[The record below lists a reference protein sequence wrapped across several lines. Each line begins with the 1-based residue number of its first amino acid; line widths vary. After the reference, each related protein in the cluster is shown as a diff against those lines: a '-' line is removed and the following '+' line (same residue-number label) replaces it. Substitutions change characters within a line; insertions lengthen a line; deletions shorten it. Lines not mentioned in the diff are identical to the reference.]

1 MVVERIVSRMTGGLK
16 RFHESGHSHFLTFS
30 CYHRYPKFAS
40 PDIYNLFTECLER
53 MRLRFKMRIYG
64 YVVMPEHVH
73 LLVSEPTPETLANAM
88 HFLKLSFTKRL
99 RRPGSFWQK
108 RYYDR
113 NLRDATEFDEK
124 LGYIHL
130 NPVKRGL
137 VKGPAEWEWSS
148 FRHYAL
154 REVGMVEI
162 ESEWTAQDRETL
174 ASGGPARVFPAQ
186 VSAKERREPGA
197 PGL

>member
-1 MVVERIVSRMTGGLK
+1 MTGGLK
-16 RFHESGHSHFLTFS
+16 RFHESGQSHFLTFS
-30 CYHRYPKFAS
+30 CYQRQRKFAS
-40 PDIYNLFTECLER
+40 PDTYNLFLECLER

-73 LLVSEPTPETLANAM
+73 LLLSEPASETLADAM

-99 RRPGSFWQK
+99 RHTGSFWQK

-113 NLRDATEFDEK
+113 NVRDAAEFDEK

-137 VKGPAEWEWSS
+137 VKDPAEWEWSS
-148 FRHYAL
+148 FRHYSL
-154 REVGMVEI
+154 REVGRVEI
-162 ESEWTAQDRETL
+162 ESEWTTGDREML
-174 ASGGPARVFPAQ
+174 ASGGSARLFL
-186 VSAKERREPGA
+186 RPG
-197 PGL
+197 